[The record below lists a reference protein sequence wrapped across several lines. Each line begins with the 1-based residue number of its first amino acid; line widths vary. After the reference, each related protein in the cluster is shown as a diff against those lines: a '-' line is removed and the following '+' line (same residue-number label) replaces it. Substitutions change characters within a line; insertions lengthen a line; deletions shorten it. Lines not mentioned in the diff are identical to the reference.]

1 MVPITPCNVP
11 PAGIVGVLMRMEERS
26 KALKEEVG
34 RIVTH
39 KVMAEMNYNLKKLG
53 VIHETREVT
62 YIDMFLFI
70 VSLANSE
77 ETNRMSASLQNSI
90 APPPPW

>member
-39 KVMAEMNYNLKKLG
+39 KVMAEMNYNLKELS
-53 VIHETREVT
+53 VIYETREVT

>member
-1 MVPITPCNVP
+1 
-11 PAGIVGVLMRMEERS
+11 MRMEERS

-39 KVMAEMNYNLKKLG
+39 KVMAEMNYNLKELG
-53 VIHETREVT
+53 VIYETREVT